1 MSTSPPATRAL
12 ITTLHQAGITSPDTV
27 GAVLFYRIITFK
39 IGVTLVWI
47 AYRHLQDHS
56 YPAAT

>member
-12 ITTLHQAGITSPDTV
+12 ITTLDQAGITSPDTI

-39 IGVTLVWI
+39 IGVTLV
-47 AYRHLQDHS
+47 
-56 YPAAT
+56 